1 MSLGAPLPPRNW
13 SRGPH
18 SGKQETLMVSER
30 ATHWLALFKSE
41 EEDREREGWRG
52 ERRREMTPMGL
63 EDKLTYLG

>member
-41 EEDREREGWRG
+41 EEDRERGM
-52 ERRREMTPMGL
+52 ERDDFNGF
-63 EDKLTYLG
+63 GG